1 MKIKLQ
7 LATCYTSL
15 MILLSNQRIFRLI
28 RFLNRCLLS
37 ALLDFA
43 EFATQDHGCL
53 PATVLWAFPH
63 DFEMHADGI
72 FESATMNSMPTGLR
86 WKKIYLLTVLPPTV
100 L

>member
-53 PATVLWAFPH
+53 PATVLWAFAH
-63 DFEMHADGI
+63 DFEMNTDGI
-72 FESATMNSMPTGLR
+72 FEIFLVLGRIAV
-86 WKKIYLLTVLPPTV
+86 LLTPLE
-100 L
+100 